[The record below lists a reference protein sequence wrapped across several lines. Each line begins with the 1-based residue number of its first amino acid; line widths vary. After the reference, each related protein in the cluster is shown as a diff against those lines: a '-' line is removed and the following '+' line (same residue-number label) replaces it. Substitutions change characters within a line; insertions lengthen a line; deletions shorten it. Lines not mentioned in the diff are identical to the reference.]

1 MRDQPKVLV
10 LQRTKLLLRTNRVL
24 VESENGE
31 LPQPMTMSDPP
42 GVSGA
47 AGRITAA

>member
-1 MRDQPKVLV
+1 MSDQPKVLV
-10 LQRTKLLLRTNRVL
+10 LQRTKLLLRTTRVL

-31 LPQPMTMSDPP
+31 LHQLMRMSDPL

>member
-1 MRDQPKVLV
+1 MSDQPKVLV

-31 LPQPMTMSDPP
+31 LPQPMTMSDPL
-42 GVSGA
+42 GVREA